1 MKFRSRRSEEPEV
14 MLIPMI
20 DVMLVLLIFFVATTT
35 FVRETGVDLE
45 LPTIDQAARPNDDRP
60 IVLNIDATGRYAL
73 GEHPLAPQTDAALI
87 AALREAKAA
96 AGGNADVRV
105 IISADRNT
113 PHQYVVTAL
122 DAAGKAGL
130 GSIGI
135 AALPRDGAAP

>member
-1 MKFRSRRSEEPEV
+1 MKFRARRSEEPEV

-45 LPTIDQAARPNDDRP
+45 LPSIDQPVRPHEDRP
-60 IVLNIDATGRYAL
+60 LVLNIDASGRYAL
-73 GEHPLAPQTDAALI
+73 GDTPLAQQTEAALL
-87 AALREAKAA
+87 AALREAKAN
-96 AGGNADVRV
+96 AGADTRL

-122 DAAGKAGL
+122 DLAGKAGL

-135 AALPRDGAAP
+135 AALPKDGPQP

>member
-1 MKFRSRRSEEPEV
+1 MKFRARRSEEPEV

-45 LPTIDQAARPNDDRP
+45 LPTIDQPARPHDDRP
-60 IVLNIDATGRYAL
+60 LVLNIDAAGHYAL
-73 GEHPLAPQTDAALI
+73 GDTPLAQQTEAALL
-87 AALREAKAA
+87 AALRAAKAS
-96 AGGNADVRV
+96 AGTDVRL
-105 IISADRNT
+105 ILSADRNT

-122 DAAGKAGL
+122 DLAGKAGI

-135 AALPRDGAAP
+135 AALPKDGPR